1 MTTPDYDRRYLE
13 AAFEVLEAYL
23 KSATLYWP
31 LDVKPPKGA
40 PPYPQL
46 TPGNVLLALRRLEA
60 HGATGDFPLRLRSL
74 KGQWGAHWRQKAG
87 REAQARLRQWRN
99 YLQETTDRAPYYRY
113 EVRERVILELL
124 AEDLGALP
132 PEVAEDLAALDR
144 VLRGVF
150 REGNFVWEAPLG
162 RAFPRERFWFLYGT
176 LKEDT

>member
-13 AAFEVLEAYL
+13 AAFEVLEDYL
-23 KSATLYWP
+23 KSPALYWP

-60 HGATGDFPLRLRSL
+60 HDAVGDFSARLRAFR
-74 KGQWGAHWRQKAG
+74 GQWGAHWRQKAA

-99 YLQETTDRAPYYRY
+99 YLRETTDRAPYYHY
-113 EVRERVILELL
+113 EVSERVILELL

-132 PEVAEDLAALDR
+132 PGVATDLAALDR
-144 VLRGVF
+144 LLRGAF
-150 REGNFVWEAPLG
+150 QEGDFVWEAPLA
-162 RAFPRERFWFLYGT
+162 RAFPPDRFWFLYGT
-176 LKEDT
+176 LQEA